1 MRMRWIRNSWAQDDE
16 EIKRNARESGSDSW
30 DSVLTRRSEW
40 RAFSALWSQSLHAKT
55 VFPRSYILCLLCDKD
70 HAEWF
75 ISIRSLNFDDN
86 PKHWTCDSIVL
97 HGCGDPGIG
106 SECTGEGHMDRRRL
120 SQDSVSIKLTLDC
133 GDNYWIVPS
142 VRSTEAM
149 FGWICPDLTSSLKRL
164 YIISQPFHSSQWLHS
179 FPSSIIY
186 FIM

>member
-1 MRMRWIRNSWAQDDE
+1 MRKLKGVPEKQGQIH
-16 EIKRNARESGSDSW
+16 EILSSQGELNGDP
-30 DSVLTRRSEW
+30 
-40 RAFSALWSQSLHAKT
+40 FSALWSQSLHSKT
-55 VFPRSYILCLLCDKD
+55 VFPRSYHILCVLCDKD

-106 SECTGEGHMDRRRL
+106 SECTVEGHMDRRCL
-120 SQDSVSIKLTLDC
+120 SQYSVAIKLTLGC

-149 FGWICPDLTSSLKRL
+149 FGWICPDLTSSLKKTL
-164 YIISQPFHSSQWLHS
+164 YN
-179 FPSSIIY
+179 
-186 FIM
+186 